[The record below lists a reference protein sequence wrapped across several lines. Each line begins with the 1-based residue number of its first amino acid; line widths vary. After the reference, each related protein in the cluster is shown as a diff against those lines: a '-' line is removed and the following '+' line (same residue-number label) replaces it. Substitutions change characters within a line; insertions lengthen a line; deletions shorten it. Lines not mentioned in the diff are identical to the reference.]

1 MVDKV
6 SSSILDLTEGACG
19 ICHRILEEISN
30 QGMRAE
36 SRECFEGVD
45 AWLVDASGE
54 TVGVGRDITWA
65 PAILRAEIDA
75 GILPDD
81 IAFELEDILT
91 DKTDLRRVARMS
103 GYGRVVT
110 SAGLIISLIW
120 ENGGYV
126 EVKRDGIGVR
136 AIFYD
141 ENGDEI
147 SNSVTGFCPVCAINI
162 SASRVPS
169 IRRRIAEKLKGSKN
183 TGQIKYER
191 DILNVIRWK
200 NRRIYTDLIEDGEII
215 GRNWGCCIAY
225 STVRAEI
232 AAGLG
237 SKKWNRIFK
246 HYCDQCP
253 LKHCWIGKAM
263 GALGNKVLHRMK
275 NVNVKEIVRM
285 EDYITVDIMDNEK
298 RVGYGIGTLCSLSA
312 SVNAL
317 MRSDA
322 IKILKPTPAEG
333 FPYKERKRKEG

>member
-19 ICHRILEEISN
+19 ICHRILEEISD

-54 TVGVGRDITWA
+54 TVWVGRDITWA

-75 GILPDD
+75 GILPED
-81 IAFELEDILT
+81 IAFELENILT
-91 DKTDLRRVARMS
+91 DKADLRRVARMS

-162 SASRVPS
+162 SAGRVPS
-169 IRRRIAEKLKGSKN
+169 IRHEIAEKLKGSKN

-237 SKKWNRIFK
+237 SRKWNRVFK

-275 NVNVKEIVRM
+275 NVNVKEVVRM

-317 MRSDA
+317 MRSNA
-322 IKILKPTPAEG
+322 IEILKPTPAEG
-333 FPYKERKRKEG
+333 FPYKNKDV

>member
-1 MVDKV
+1 MGDNLRV
-6 SSSILDLTEGACG
+6 SSSILDLAEGACG
-19 ICHRILEEISN
+19 ICHRVLEELSN
-30 QGMRAE
+30 HGINAE
-36 SRECFEGVD
+36 SSECFEGVN
-45 AWLVDASGE
+45 ARLVNSMGE
-54 TVGVGRDITWA
+54 TIGEGEDITWA

-75 GILPDD
+75 DIIPED
-81 IAFELEDILT
+81 IAADLEGVLT
-91 DKTDLRRVARMS
+91 KRADLRRVAGMS

-110 SAGLIISLIW
+110 SAGLIISHIW

-141 ENGDEI
+141 KDGDEI

-162 SASRVPS
+162 SAGRVPS
-169 IRRRIAEKLKGSKN
+169 IRRKIAEKLKGSKN

-191 DILNVIRWK
+191 GILNRIRWK
-200 NRRIYTDLIEDGEII
+200 NRRIYTDLIEDDEII

-237 SKKWNRIFK
+237 SRRWNRIFK

-275 NVNVKEIVRM
+275 NVNVREIVRM
-285 EDYITVDIMDNEK
+285 EDYITVDIMDDNK

-333 FPYKERKRKEG
+333 FPYKEGR

>member
-19 ICHRILEEISN
+19 ICHRILKEISD

-45 AWLVDASGE
+45 AWLVDASGG

-75 GILPDD
+75 GILPED
-81 IAFELEDILT
+81 IAFELKDILT
-91 DKTDLRRVARMS
+91 DKTDLRRVAKMS

-162 SASRVPS
+162 SAGRVPS

-200 NRRIYTDLIEDGEII
+200 NRRIYTDLIEDNKII

-237 SKKWNRIFK
+237 SRKWNRIFK

-285 EDYITVDIMDNEK
+285 EDYITVDIMDNKK

-312 SVNAL
+312 SVNAI
-317 MRSDA
+317 MRSNA
-322 IKILKPTPAEG
+322 IEILKPTPAEG
-333 FPYKERKRKEG
+333 FPYKNKDV